1 MHANWCDGVL
11 WKEIPW
17 RSSTFSTLS
26 NRSLAWIPSSQTL
39 TARARYAGCQ
49 SLPSVA
55 LGTTAIDIGGAGPS
69 KTQSLQVA
77 RKSDSEQRARE
88 TLNKTIPSLLASNPR
103 ARQGIESA
111 ELIAS
116 ANPKASVSNSETPN
130 AEHRVRI
137 VHTNTLSAAA
147 ELHRAGNKNGR
158 LAILSMATPMRPG
171 SGFLTGTSSQEDF
184 LCIRPVFGNYR
195 WNVC

>member
-1 MHANWCDGVL
+1 VCSRNPEQDHPFPASFQ
-11 WKEIPW
+11 
-17 RSSTFSTLS
+17 SS
-26 NRSLAWIPSSQTL
+26 
-39 TARARYAGCQ
+39 CQ
-49 SLPSVA
+49 
-55 LGTTAIDIGGAGPS
+55 
-69 KTQSLQVA
+69 
-77 RKSDSEQRARE
+77 
-88 TLNKTIPSLLASNPR
+88 
-103 ARQGIESA
+103 SA

-171 SGFLTGTSSQEDF
+171 CGFLTGSSSQEEF
-184 LCIRPVFGNYR
+184 LCIRAPLLPSLQEPLYLLRKRLWSTRLMYSFSAMQMVLVCPKLNPFMWTSLERACSGFRKLQMERMLIPWIRR
-195 WNVC
+195 WS